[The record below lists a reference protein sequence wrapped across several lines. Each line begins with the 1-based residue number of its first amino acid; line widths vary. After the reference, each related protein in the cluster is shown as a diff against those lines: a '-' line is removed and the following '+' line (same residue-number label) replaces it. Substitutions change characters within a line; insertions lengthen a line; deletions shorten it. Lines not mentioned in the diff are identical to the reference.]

1 MKIGVRAY
9 HGLTLLAAM
18 LLAGCSLTVA
28 PPASQSSS
36 PPETAVAKE
45 PLVVRPQPALDLA
58 GRILY
63 VENGTLRQYENGTTT
78 QLTDDDR
85 TFAPA
90 WSPDG
95 SQIAVV
101 RRDEE
106 SFSNIYVLD
115 QNGDTLR
122 QVTATERTAPPRSRE
137 AVHEVVWADGPAWSP
152 GGASLVYVSQVLP
165 PTVEGSDPALYEYP
179 LSIFQASLPPDEQDV
194 VNAGD
199 VLLEATANDFQQ
211 PAWSPDEQYLA
222 YVDVPRSADEQR
234 QIQLYDP
241 ETNETRAYPGMPSN
255 VYDPAWSPDGNWLAF
270 TAVVDGQT
278 DVWVISAPAQNGEPT
293 RITTTGA
300 ARAAAW
306 SPDSAALAF
315 VQIAEQ
321 GSNLYVVPLDRSG
334 EAVRVG
340 TPQQITTSGTV
351 DANSRASW
359 AE

>member
-18 LLAGCSLTVA
+18 LLAACSLTVA
-28 PPASQSSS
+28 PPDAQSSPS
-36 PPETAVAKE
+36 QMAVSEE
-45 PLVVRPQPALDLA
+45 PLGVRPQPVFELA

-78 QLTDDDR
+78 QLTDDGR

-115 QNGDTLR
+115 QNGATLR

-137 AVHEVVWADGPAWSP
+137 AVHEVVWADGPAWST
-152 GGASLVYVSQVLP
+152 GGTALVYVSQVLP
-165 PTVEGSDPALYEYP
+165 PTAEGSDPALYEYP
-179 LSIFQASLPPDEQDV
+179 LSIFQVSLPLNQQNVPP
-194 VNAGD
+194 GG

-211 PAWSPDEQYLA
+211 PTWAPNEQYLA
-222 YVDVPRSADEQR
+222 YVDVPRSTDQQR
-234 QIQLYDP
+234 QIRLYDP
-241 ETNETRAYPGMPSN
+241 ETNETRAYPGMPGN

-278 DVWVISAPAQNGEPT
+278 DVWVIGAPEQNGEPT

-315 VQIAEQ
+315 VQIDEQ
-321 GSNLYVVPLDRSG
+321 GSNVYVVPLERSDNS
-334 EAVRVG
+334 VRAG

>member
-1 MKIGVRAY
+1 MKIVVRAY
-9 HGLTLLAAM
+9 HLLALLAAL
-18 LLAGCSLTVA
+18 LLAACSLTVA
-28 PPASQSSS
+28 PPEAQSSPS
-36 PPETAVAKE
+36 LTAVTEE
-45 PLVVRPQPALDLA
+45 PLVVRPQPVLELA

-78 QLTDDDR
+78 QLTDDAR

-95 SQIAVV
+95 SQIAIV

-115 QNGDTLR
+115 RNGDTLR
-122 QVTATERTAPPRSRE
+122 QVTATERTAPERSRE

-152 GGASLVYVSQVLP
+152 DGTAMVYVSQVLP
-165 PTVEGSDPALYEYP
+165 PTAEESDPALYEYP
-179 LSIFQASLPPDEQDV
+179 LSIFQASLPADDQDV

-211 PAWSPDEQYLA
+211 PAWAPNEQFLA
-222 YVDVPRSADEQR
+222 YVDVPRNADEQR
-234 QIQLYDP
+234 QIWLYYP
-241 ETNETRAYPGMPSN
+241 ETNETRRYPGMPNN

-278 DVWVISAPAQNGEPT
+278 DVWVIGTPERDGEPT

-306 SPDSAALAF
+306 SPDSSALAF
-315 VQIAEQ
+315 VQIDEQ
-321 GSNLYVVPLDRSG
+321 GSNLYVVPLERSG
-334 EAVRVG
+334 ESVRAG
-340 TPQQITTSGTV
+340 TPQQLTTSGTV

>member
-1 MKIGVRAY
+1 VKIGARAY

-18 LLAGCSLTVA
+18 LLTACSLTVA
-28 PPASQSSS
+28 PPEAQSSPS
-36 PPETAVAKE
+36 LTGVPEE
-45 PLVVRPQPALDLA
+45 PVVVRPQPAFELA

-63 VENGTLRQYENGTTT
+63 VENGMLHQYEDGTTT

-95 SQIAVV
+95 SQIAVA

-122 QVTATERTAPPRSRE
+122 QVTTTERTAPERSRE
-137 AVHEVVWADGPAWSP
+137 SVHEVVWADGPAWSP
-152 GGASLVYVSQVLP
+152 GGTALVYVSQVLP
-165 PTVEGSDPALYEYP
+165 PTAEGSDPALYEYP

-194 VNAGD
+194 VNASD
-199 VLLEATANDFQQ
+199 VLLQATANDFQQ
-211 PAWSPDEQYLA
+211 PTWSPDEQFLA

-234 QIQLYDP
+234 QIWLYDP
-241 ETNETRAYPGMPSN
+241 ETNETRAYPGMPGN
-255 VYDPAWSPDGNWLAF
+255 VYDPVWSPDGNWLAF

-278 DVWVISAPAQNGEPT
+278 DVWAIGAPEQKWEPT

-306 SPDSAALAF
+306 SPDSATLAF
-315 VQIAEQ
+315 VQIDEQ

-334 EAVRVG
+334 EGVRAG